1 MNVRALPLLIFLLM
15 PTLLTAEEHRFVT
28 KVKLPSG
35 QMAVIAEGDFEARSL
50 GSFTV
55 RLYDKAEAQD
65 ETTFFSSGVVLSRNG
80 AVETVLLG
88 DIDKDKNPEIIV
100 NVRSVGSGSYLSA
113 HAFTIEGGTV
123 RLARS
128 LSELKANAD
137 TLAEL
142 RSAVGYQ

>member
-1 MNVRALPLLIFLLM
+1 M
-15 PTLLTAEEHRFVT
+15 PTLLTAEEHRFVR

>member
-1 MNVRALPLLIFLLM
+1 MNTKFLALASLLFVSS
-15 PTLLTAEEHRFVT
+15 THAADTTRFVS

-35 QMAVIAEGDFEARSL
+35 QTAVVAEGDFEARSL

-80 AVETVLLG
+80 AVETVLLS
-88 DIDKDKNPEIIV
+88 DIDNDENPEIIV
-100 NVRSVGSGSYLSA
+100 NVRSAGTGSYLSA
-113 HAFTIEGGTV
+113 HAFTIDGGTA

-137 TLAEL
+137 TIAEL
-142 RSAVGYQ
+142 RSVLKAQ